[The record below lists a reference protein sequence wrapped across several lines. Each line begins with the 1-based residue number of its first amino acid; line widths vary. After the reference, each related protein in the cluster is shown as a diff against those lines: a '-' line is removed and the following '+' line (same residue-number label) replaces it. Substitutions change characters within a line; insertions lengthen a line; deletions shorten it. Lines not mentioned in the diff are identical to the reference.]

1 MSDSPVRFT
10 IVIFTDEDDSAWVG
24 KSHCHNVVE
33 YPWEAP
39 PVNHFSIR
47 RHVDSAIDG
56 PWKTFSF
63 DDKKLRSFVI
73 RNFNILTPSSL
84 RAHCDARRRGCIAD
98 WGISA
103 TMLIGIGMENP
114 SMTSFSSSLVT
125 SSGRSFAYLWFP
137 RASSERSS
145 SRIVRRI
152 VQLAFEDIGHTGRQ
166 RVNAF
171 VMADSYLVG
180 TR

>member
-1 MSDSPVRFT
+1 
-10 IVIFTDEDDSAWVG
+10 
-24 KSHCHNVVE
+24 
-33 YPWEAP
+33 
-39 PVNHFSIR
+39 
-47 RHVDSAIDG
+47 
-56 PWKTFSF
+56 
-63 DDKKLRSFVI
+63 
-73 RNFNILTPSSL
+73 
-84 RAHCDARRRGCIAD
+84 
-98 WGISA
+98 
-103 TMLIGIGMENP
+103 MENP